1 MVKCNFKEN
10 LKKEE
15 VRLGSTSNGNSK
27 RQVVVESNEEL
38 ISLYKSFSE
47 KIKATNGASM
57 SELKKYGFKYSST
70 VLLRRFG
77 NWKTVKE
84 LSGFTFKLGSLYSK
98 EDIIKALL
106 LARTEKGRRLSQSE
120 INKNK
125 ELPSLETIL
134 KFFKTTK
141 ISKVWDELEQN
152 LEKTT
157 TEGKI
162 YSLEEIKD
170 LLYKQYYLK
179 GSTLTISEIEAL
191 TKQGI
196 LPGKT
201 TIYRHFKTYKIKEI
215 WKIILEE
222 KSTHE

>member
-1 MVKCNFKEN
+1 
-10 LKKEE
+10 
-15 VRLGSTSNGNSK
+15 
-27 RQVVVESNEEL
+27 
-38 ISLYKSFSE
+38 
-47 KIKATNGASM
+47 M

-84 LSGFTFKLGSLYSK
+84 LSGFTFKLGSIYSK
-98 EDIIKALL
+98 EDIVKALL
-106 LARTEKGRRLSQSE
+106 IARAEKGRRLSQSE

-141 ISKVWDELEQN
+141 ISKVWDEIEKN

-170 LLYKQYYLK
+170 LLYKQYCLK
-179 GSTLTISEIEAL
+179 GSTLTISEIEVL